1 MARFREK
8 GKVLA
13 LKKKIITGAAT
24 VLMVALM
31 VGAAELLGE
40 KEIIFPEI
48 TALAVGALVAPKQA
62 WKTSQFR
69 MLFFIGLNAVGG
81 VLIVRFLP
89 APLWLQIT
97 AAFLLCQMIY
107 LYSGTTFAPMISAMV
122 LPVLLGTESWVYP
135 IAAVCL
141 TGIILLVQHLLEQT
155 GVRPKE
161 PFIPAP
167 VPGSRELARGVLRA
181 ACVGALAFLAIKG
194 DIRFAIAPPLLVA
207 FTEFSNPGCKAR
219 QTPVKTVLLISL
231 CALTG
236 AFCRWGLTMRL
247 GLPLTVAAVAAAVCM
262 LTLVHGFGRSLPP
275 AGAMTVLAMLI
286 PAETVLL
293 YPLQVLLGAS
303 VLMLLARI
311 LFFEK
316 REPSGTAEPAAGQE
330 TLADRLSRDFDD

>member
-1 MARFREK
+1 M
-8 GKVLA
+8 
-13 LKKKIITGAAT
+13 KKKTLTGAAT

-62 WKTSQFR
+62 WRTSRFR
-69 MLFFIGLNAVGG
+69 MIFFIGLNAVGG
-81 VLIVRFLP
+81 VLVVRLLP
-89 APLWLQIT
+89 APLWLKIT

-141 TGIILLVQHLLEQT
+141 TGIILLLQVLLEQT
-155 GVRPKE
+155 GVRQKE
-161 PFIPAP
+161 PFVPAP
-167 VPGSRELARGVLRA
+167 VPGSRELARGAVRA
-181 ACVGALAFLAIKG
+181 ACVGVLAFLAMKA

-207 FTEFSNPGCKAR
+207 FTEFSNPSCKAR

-231 CALTG
+231 CALAG

-247 GLPLTVAAVAAAVCM
+247 GFPLTVAAVMAAVCM
-262 LTLVHGFGRSLPP
+262 LALVHGFGRFLPP

-293 YPLQVLLGAS
+293 YPLQVLAGAS
-303 VLMLLARI
+303 ILMLLARI
-311 LFFEK
+311 LFLEK
-316 REPSGTAEPAAGQE
+316 REPSRAAEPAAVQE
-330 TLADRLSRDFDD
+330 AIVDRISRDFDD